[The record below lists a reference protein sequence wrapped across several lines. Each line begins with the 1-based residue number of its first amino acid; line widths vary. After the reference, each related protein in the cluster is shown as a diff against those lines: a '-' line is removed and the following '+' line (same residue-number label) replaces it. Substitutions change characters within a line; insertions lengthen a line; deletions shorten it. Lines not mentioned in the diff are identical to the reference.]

1 MLLKMLQQRDDWMTS
16 EDDIGENDDDESN
29 TNISL
34 LAVQTF
40 CSLKLKISNFV

>member
-40 CSLKLKISNFV
+40 CSLKFKNSYFV